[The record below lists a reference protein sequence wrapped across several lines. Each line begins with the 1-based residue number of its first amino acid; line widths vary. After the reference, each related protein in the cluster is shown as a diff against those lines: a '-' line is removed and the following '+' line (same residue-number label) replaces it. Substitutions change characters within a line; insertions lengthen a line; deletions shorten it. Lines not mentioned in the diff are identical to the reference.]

1 MKTKGHQVLVQEQYA
16 NIFFSLAKGLLAR
29 ITEIV
34 SSLAAFT
41 SFIPSTREIIEL
53 GKIILTEQCRLARIK
68 AVFEL
73 SFVLSDDKYIAKL
86 NQSYRNKEGATDV
99 LSFPLLT
106 KPASA
111 SNLGGI
117 PLLLGDI
124 VISAPSCVR
133 QALAPVIKSRYR
145 AFALRQRTRTRAVL
159 NRTEKKNL
167 VLAEFKRLYIHGILH
182 LFAYDHEISRKEEL
196 RMKQREKLLYQL
208 VNKKLSLLK

>member
-86 NQSYRNKEGATDV
+86 NQSYRNKKGATDV

-145 AFALRQRTRTRAVL
+145 VFALRQRTRTVL
-159 NRTEKKNL
+159 NRAEKKNL